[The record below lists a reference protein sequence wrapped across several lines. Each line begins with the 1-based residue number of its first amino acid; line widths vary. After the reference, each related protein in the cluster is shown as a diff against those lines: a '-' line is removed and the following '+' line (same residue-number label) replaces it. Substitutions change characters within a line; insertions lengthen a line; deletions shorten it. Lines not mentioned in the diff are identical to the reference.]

1 MAENTK
7 IEWATHTWNPVVGC
21 QKVSPG
27 CDHCYAE
34 AWAKR
39 SGIVQW
45 GPHAVR
51 RRTSPVNW
59 KQPHKWNA
67 DHAAFFRKRGHRQ
80 RVFCASLADV
90 FDNRWERQWRT
101 DMWSVIR
108 ATPNLDYLLLTKRPQ
123 NIARML
129 PPDWGEGYPN
139 VWLGTTTED
148 AERFKLRWPVLAR
161 IPASIRFISYEP
173 AIGPLGRL
181 DIGDRLPDWIICGG
195 ESGGQARVMDPA
207 WARHVRDQCIAFDIT
222 FLHKQW
228 GSYRSN
234 PFVREHGLSPAE
246 AARRDPPSNGKGG
259 ALLDG
264 RLHRDFPATKGRAR
278 CRQVKSGISRAMT
291 A

>member
-45 GPHAVR
+45 GPHAGR
-51 RRTSPVNW
+51 RRTSAASW

-67 DHAAFFRKRGHRQ
+67 GHAAFFRKHGYRQ

-90 FDNRWERQWRT
+90 FDNRWEPQWRS
-101 DMWSVIR
+101 DMWGVIR
-108 ATPNLDYLLLTKRPQ
+108 ATPDLDYLLLTKRPQ

-129 PPDWGEGYPN
+129 PPDWSQGYPN

-148 AERFKLRWPVLAR
+148 AERYNLRWPILAR
-161 IPASIRFISYEP
+161 MPAAVRFISYEP
-173 AIGPLGRL
+173 AIARSEALTSASLCPIGSFAVARAAGMRASCIQPGR
-181 DIGDRLPDWIICGG
+181 ITSVTNASRSASRTYTN
-195 ESGGQARVMDPA
+195 SGGRIGATHSCKSMDCRRPRLRVAILRSMAREGRYLMGG
-207 WARHVRDQCIAFDIT
+207 CIAIFR
-222 FLHKQW
+222 K
-228 GSYRSN
+228 
-234 PFVREHGLSPAE
+234 GLETKLRTGPWQT
-246 AARRDPPSNGKGG
+246 G
-259 ALLDG
+259 A
-264 RLHRDFPATKGRAR
+264 
-278 CRQVKSGISRAMT
+278 
-291 A
+291 